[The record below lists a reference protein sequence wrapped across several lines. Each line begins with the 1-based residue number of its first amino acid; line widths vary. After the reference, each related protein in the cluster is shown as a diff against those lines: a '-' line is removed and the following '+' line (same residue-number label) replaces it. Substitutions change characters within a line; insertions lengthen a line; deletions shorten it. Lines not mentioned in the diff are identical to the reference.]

1 MAIQLIPKDAFAA
14 LAKRLQGDA
23 PVTATF
29 YLAGDGVRTG
39 ITMSVQ
45 VDGKPQDFEF
55 NIGATGTWTA
65 ELKREI

>member
-14 LAKRLQGDA
+14 LAKRLRSGA

-29 YLAGDGVRTG
+29 IMPGDGVRPG
-39 ITMSVQ
+39 IVMVVE

-55 NIGATGTWTA
+55 NIGASGTWSA